1 MSVRLQ
7 KYLAQAGLGS
17 RRGCEDLIRA
27 GRVTIEGRVAT
38 LGESV
43 DPETQTV
50 SVDGRPVVRERMEY
64 WLFNKPAGVLSA
76 VVDNRGR
83 RTVTDCVPAQVRVFP
98 VGRLDLHTTGL
109 MLLTN
114 DGQLA
119 ARLLHPR
126 YQVEKEYVVKVR
138 GAVAQTSIRR
148 LRSGLLLEDGR
159 TAPAQVSVLERT
171 SEGKRTRDDDGP
183 TNATTT
189 LRVVLREGR
198 KRQVRRMMEAVGHRV
213 ITLHRSR
220 FDGLTD
226 AGLALGQAR
235 PLSDGEIER
244 LRRHAFAR

>member
-1 MSVRLQ
+1 M
-7 KYLAQAGLGS
+7 
-17 RRGCEDLIRA
+17 
-27 GRVTIEGRVAT
+27 
-38 LGESV
+38 
-43 DPETQTV
+43 
-50 SVDGRPVVRERMEY
+50 
-64 WLFNKPAGVLSA
+64 
-76 VVDNRGR
+76 
-83 RTVTDCVPAQVRVFP
+83 TDCVPAQVRVFP

-138 GAVAQTSIRR
+138 EPLPKRPSAGFEAGSYSKTVGPRR
-148 LRSGLLLEDGR
+148 LRSAFSR
-159 TAPAQVSVLERT
+159 RT

-198 KRQVRRMMEAVGHRV
+198 KRQVRRMMEAVGHRGDHP
-213 ITLHRSR
+213 HRSR